1 MVPQLSS
8 SYPRCFLPV
17 NLFFHST
24 KAGTQLCCSHLYLLS
39 SLSGRPLT
47 VEEIEKRR
55 EQVREKML
63 NKLEQQ
69 QDKQVNGPEEEE
81 TDSEQQTDEKEMQFL
96 AFGRVYS
103 GTIHKGQKLYVLQ
116 PRYDPRNV
124 LSSDDSS
131 LPEHVSSCTVKDLF
145 IFMGKEISSVEEV
158 SAGCVLGIAGLEEH
172 IIKHA
177 TVTSTLAC
185 PSFRS
190 MSFAAAPIVRVALE
204 PVHAYDMS
212 ALVKGLQL
220 LNQADPSVEV
230 TVQETGEHVLA
241 GAGEV
246 HLLRCID
253 DLTKDYSKVELKVS
267 EPIVPFRETV
277 VPLPKIDMVNEV
289 ISSENERVLQASQLS
304 DNRQTS
310 VEILTPDKTC
320 ILCLEARPLP
330 EEVIKLLDTNSALLK
345 SLNLF
350 ETGKKSSAAS
360 QDLVVLN
367 EQTISAVLELK
378 KELQVALDKA
388 GNEWDKATDR
398 IWSFGPKFIGP
409 NLLLNGISD
418 YNRHSVWSVLEGIQN
433 FTVRD
438 FDHSIISGFQLAAAS
453 GPLCEEPLHG
463 VGFVLKRWEH
473 CQDQTN
479 SLEDDNSGDRVTSY
493 GPLSGQLISA
503 MNEGCRKAVLAQPA
517 RLMAAMYTCNIRAT
531 ADVLGKLYAVLGKR
545 NGRVLSDEMI
555 EGSAMF
561 IIEALIPVAESFGF
575 AEEMRRRTSGLAS
588 PQLVFSNWEVS
599 HSRTLQD
606 LTMCWRDIFL
616 WDTSDLPALTFHK
629 SSFHTTTK
637 LDLISLANL
646 LLGKDFFIRCCSLLT
661 NFLPNFF
668 LLKCIVKSL
677 LNIVLLVISLF
688 TN

>member
-1 MVPQLSS
+1 M
-8 SYPRCFLPV
+8 
-17 NLFFHST
+17 
-24 KAGTQLCCSHLYLLS
+24 
-39 SLSGRPLT
+39 
-47 VEEIEKRR
+47 EEIEKRR
-55 EQVREKML
+55 EQVRKRML
-63 NKLEQQ
+63 HKLEQQ
-69 QDKQVNGPEEEE
+69 QQQDKPLNGLEEENY
-81 TDSEQQTDEKEMQFL
+81 SEQQTDEQTDEEQMQFL

-103 GTIHKGQKLYVLQ
+103 GTIYKGQKLYVLQ

-124 LSSDDSS
+124 PSGDDPS
-131 LPEHVSSCTVKDLF
+131 LPEHVSSCTVKELF
-145 IFMGKEISSVEEV
+145 IFMGKEILSVEEV

-172 IIKHA
+172 VIKHA
-177 TVTSTLAC
+177 TVTNTLAC

-253 DLTKDYSKVELKVS
+253 DLKKDYSKVELKVS

-277 VPLPKIDMVNEV
+277 VPPPKIDMVNEV

-304 DNRQTS
+304 NHRQSS

-330 EEVIKLLDTNSALLK
+330 EEVIKLLDTNSSLLK

-367 EQTISAVLELK
+367 SQTISSLLELK
-378 KELQVALDKA
+378 KELQVAFDKA
-388 GNEWDKATDR
+388 GSEWDKAADR

-409 NLLLNGISD
+409 NVLLNKLGD
-418 YNRHSVWSVLEGIQN
+418 YNRHSVWSVLEGIHN

-438 FDHSIISGFQLAAAS
+438 YDHSIISGFQLATGS

-479 SLEDDNSGDRVTSY
+479 SLEDDSNGDRGTSY
-493 GPLSGQLISA
+493 GPISGQLISV
-503 MNEGCRKAVLAQPA
+503 MNEGCRRAMLAQPA

-588 PQLVFSNWEVS
+588 PQLVFSHWEVS
-599 HSRTLQD
+599 IAHVGSTPPIY
-606 LTMCWRDIFL
+606 LTVLCVGRIFC
-616 WDTSDLPALTFHK
+616 H
-629 SSFHTTTK
+629 
-637 LDLISLANL
+637 
-646 LLGKDFFIRCCSLLT
+646 
-661 NFLPNFF
+661 
-668 LLKCIVKSL
+668 
-677 LNIVLLVISLF
+677 
-688 TN
+688 

>member
-1 MVPQLSS
+1 M
-8 SYPRCFLPV
+8 
-17 NLFFHST
+17 
-24 KAGTQLCCSHLYLLS
+24 
-39 SLSGRPLT
+39 
-47 VEEIEKRR
+47 EEIEKRR
-55 EQVREKML
+55 EQVRERML
-63 NKLEQQ
+63 HKLDQQQKEEQ
-69 QDKQVNGPEEEE
+69 QDKPLNELEEEN
-81 TDSEQQTDEKEMQFL
+81 DSEQLTDEDQMQFL

-103 GTIHKGQKLYVLQ
+103 GTIYKGQKLYVLQ

-124 LSSDDSS
+124 SSGDDDSS
-131 LPEHVSSCTVKDLF
+131 LPEHVSSCTVKELF

-158 SAGCVLGIAGLEEH
+158 SAGCVLGIAGLEENV
-172 IIKHA
+172 IKHA

-230 TVQETGEHVLA
+230 TIQETGEHVLA

-253 DLTKDYSKVELKVS
+253 DLKKDYSKVELKVS

-277 VPLPKIDMVNEV
+277 VPPPKIDMVNEV
-289 ISSENERVLQASQLS
+289 ISSENERVLQVSQLS
-304 DNRQTS
+304 DKRQTS

-350 ETGKKSSAAS
+350 ETGKKSSASS

-367 EQTISAVLELK
+367 VQTISSLLELK
-378 KELQVALDKA
+378 KELQVAFDKA
-388 GNEWDKATDR
+388 GSEWDKATDR

-409 NLLLNGISD
+409 NVLLNEIGD
-418 YNRHSVWSVLEGIQN
+418 YNRHSIWSVLEGVRN

-438 FDHSIISGFQLAAAS
+438 YDHSVISGFQLATAS

-463 VGFVLKRWEH
+463 VGFVLKKWEH
-473 CQDQTN
+473 RQDQTN
-479 SLEDDNSGDRVTSY
+479 SLEDDCSGDRGTSY

-503 MNEGCRKAVLAQPA
+503 MNEGCRKAVLAQTA

-575 AEEMRRRTSGLAS
+575 GEEMRRRTSGLAS
-588 PQLVFSNWEVS
+588 PQLVFSHWEVS
-599 HSRTLQD
+599 T
-606 LTMCWRDIFL
+606 
-616 WDTSDLPALTFHK
+616 ALTTPTVHNVCWQQDMHFINLEIVPKVIHAFK
-629 SSFHTTTK
+629 IILETSYIGKPPNTARF
-637 LDLISLANL
+637 LDIEITQL
-646 LLGKDFFIRCCSLLT
+646 LLAVC
-661 NFLPNFF
+661 PN
-668 LLKCIVKSL
+668 
-677 LNIVLLVISLF
+677 
-688 TN
+688 

>member
-1 MVPQLSS
+1 M
-8 SYPRCFLPV
+8 
-17 NLFFHST
+17 
-24 KAGTQLCCSHLYLLS
+24 
-39 SLSGRPLT
+39 
-47 VEEIEKRR
+47 EEIEKRR
-55 EQVREKML
+55 EQVREKMIQH
-63 NKLEQQ
+63 KSEQQ
-69 QDKQVNGPEEEE
+69 QDKQVNGLEE
-81 TDSEQQTDEKEMQFL
+81 DNDAEQQTDEEAMQFL

-103 GTIHKGQKLYVLQ
+103 GTIHKGQMLYVLQ
-116 PRYDPRNV
+116 PRYDPRSV
-124 LSSDDSS
+124 SSIDNSS
-131 LPEHVSSCTVKDLF
+131 LPEHVNFCTVKELF
-145 IFMGKEISSVEEV
+145 IFMGKEISSVDKV
-158 SAGCVLGIAGLEEH
+158 SAGCVLGIGGLEEH

-177 TVTSTLAC
+177 TVSSTLAC

-204 PVHAYDMS
+204 PVHAYDMP

-230 TVQETGEHVLA
+230 TIQETGEHVLA

-277 VPLPKIDMVNEV
+277 VPPPKIDMVNEV
-289 ISSENERVLQASQLS
+289 ISSENERVLQASQLY
-304 DNRQTS
+304 DNHQTS

-320 ILCLEARPLP
+320 ALCLEAKPLP
-330 EEVIKLLDTNSALLK
+330 EEIIKLLDTNSALLK

-350 ETGKKSSAAS
+350 ETGKKSSATS
-360 QDLVVLN
+360 QNLIELN
-367 EQTISAVLELK
+367 EQTISALLELK
-378 KELQVALDKA
+378 KELQTAFDSAGSKWNKAADK
-388 GNEWDKATDR
+388 

-409 NLLLNGISD
+409 NLLLNEIED
-418 YNRHSVWSVLEGIQN
+418 YERHSVWSVLEGSQN
-433 FTVRD
+433 FVVRD
-438 FDHSIISGFQLAAAS
+438 YDHSIISGFQLATAS

-473 CQDQTN
+473 RQDPGN
-479 SLEDDNSGDRVTSY
+479 PLEDDSSGDRGASY

-517 RLMAAMYTCNIRAT
+517 RLMAAMYTCKIRAT

-588 PQLVFSNWEVS
+588 PQLVFSHWEVS
-599 HSRTLQD
+599 
-606 LTMCWRDIFL
+606 I
-616 WDTSDLPALTFHK
+616 
-629 SSFHTTTK
+629 
-637 LDLISLANL
+637 
-646 LLGKDFFIRCCSLLT
+646 T
-661 NFLPNFF
+661 NFVALI
-668 LLKCIVKSL
+668 CIVSCPD
-677 LNIVLLVISLF
+677 F
-688 TN
+688 TY